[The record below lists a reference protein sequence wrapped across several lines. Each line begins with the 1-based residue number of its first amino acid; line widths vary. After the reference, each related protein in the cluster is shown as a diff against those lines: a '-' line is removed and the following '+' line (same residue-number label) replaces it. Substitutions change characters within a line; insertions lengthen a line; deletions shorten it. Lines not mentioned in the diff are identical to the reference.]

1 MLVESLPMFTD
12 VSVVVAEKKN
22 GIVVVRIP
30 SLAKKVAEIIEIGEM
45 ERKLAAKKAAL
56 TEKK

>member
-1 MLVESLPMFTD
+1 MLVESLPMSTD

-45 ERKLAAKKAAL
+45 ERKLAARKAAL